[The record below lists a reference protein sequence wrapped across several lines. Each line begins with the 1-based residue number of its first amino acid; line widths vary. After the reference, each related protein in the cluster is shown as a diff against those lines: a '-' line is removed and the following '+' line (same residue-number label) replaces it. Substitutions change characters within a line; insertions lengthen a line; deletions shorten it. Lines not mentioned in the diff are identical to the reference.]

1 MTTQGNSVIKAH
13 ILMIFLVMLW
23 GFDYVV
29 AKFGMYDLTPTCLL
43 FMRVSIGAIVLG
55 IIKLV
60 RRDMSLIKKR
70 DIPILIAC
78 SMFGEILYFECEF
91 NAMTYLPVS
100 LLTILLAFVPALSVV
115 IERVVFKRKAN
126 VKIIIGIIFCIV
138 GIVFVIG
145 ADFSILFEGRMIGYL
160 IAFGAVICWNVF
172 NFLTAEL
179 DEYDSISLAFMQL
192 LCAGLIL
199 APFALHSMPAPEQW
213 DGSLLIIVL
222 YMGVVNA
229 ALGFVIYV
237 YAIKVIG
244 PTPAA
249 VYSDFMPVTS
259 AICGVIFLHETI
271 TPLQIAGGIIV
282 VAAGYVV
289 IREKG
294 KLDEQRQGMNND
306 NVCDIIQSDKS

>member
-1 MTTQGNSVIKAH
+1 MSQSTNNSKIKAH
-13 ILMIFLVMLW
+13 ILMIMLVMLW

-43 FMRVSIGAIVLG
+43 FSRISIGAIVLG
-55 IIKLV
+55 IVKAARRDRSLV
-60 RRDMSLIKKR
+60 RKK
-70 DIPILIAC
+70 DIPLVIAC
-78 SMFGEILYFECEF
+78 AIFGEILYFECEF

-100 LLTILLAFVPALSVV
+100 LLTILLAFVPAISVI

-126 VKIIIGIIFCIV
+126 GKIIIGILFCIL

-145 ADFSILFEGRMIGYL
+145 ADFSILFEGRLIGYL
-160 IAFGAVICWNVF
+160 IAFGAVICWNLF
-172 NFLTAEL
+172 NFITAAL
-179 DEYDSISLAFMQL
+179 DRYDSISLAFMQL
-192 LCAGLIL
+192 FCAGVIL
-199 APFALHSMPAPEQW
+199 APFALHSMPPLGQW
-213 DGSLLIIVL
+213 EGSLWLIVL

-249 VYSDFMPVTS
+249 VYSDFMPVTT

-271 TPLQIAGGIIV
+271 TPLQIIGGIIV

-294 KLDEQRQGMNND
+294 KLDEERL
-306 NVCDIIQSDKS
+306 SL

>member
-1 MTTQGNSVIKAH
+1 MSSKGNSIIKAH
-13 ILMIFLVMLW
+13 ILMVFLVMLW

-43 FMRVSIGAIVLG
+43 FMRISIGAIVLG
-55 IIKLV
+55 IVKLV
-60 RRDMSLIKKR
+60 RRDRSLIRKK
-70 DIPILIAC
+70 DIPLLIAC
-78 SMFGEILYFECEF
+78 SIFGEILYFECEF

-100 LLTILLAFVPALSVV
+100 LLTILLAFVPAISVV

-126 VKIIIGIIFCIV
+126 GKIIIGILFCIV

-145 ADFSILFEGRMIGYL
+145 ADFSILFEGRLIGYL
-160 IAFGAVICWNVF
+160 IAFGAVICWNIF

-179 DEYDSISLAFMQL
+179 EEYDSISLAFMQL
-192 LCAGLIL
+192 FCAGLIL
-199 APFALHSMPAPEQW
+199 APFALHSIPSMGQW
-213 DGSLLIIVL
+213 DTTLVIIVL
-222 YMGVVNA
+222 YMGIVNA

-259 AICGVIFLHETI
+259 AICGVIFLRETI
-271 TPLQIAGGIIV
+271 TPLQIVGGIIV

-294 KLDEQRQGMNND
+294 KLDEERLGL
-306 NVCDIIQSDKS
+306 